1 VFLATTNYPA
11 DLGERIM
18 NRPSRFDKRFKIGFP
33 TAEARQ
39 LYFEYLIQNNEKDD
53 ESVPDSVKDM
63 KIDIKQW
70 VKDTKGFSV
79 SHLKELFIAVVIL
92 GDSYEEAV
100 ETLQTMMDV
109 GSNVEKEESGGVG
122 FHAEPGKDSNGW

>member
-1 VFLATTNYPA
+1 
-11 DLGERIM
+11 M